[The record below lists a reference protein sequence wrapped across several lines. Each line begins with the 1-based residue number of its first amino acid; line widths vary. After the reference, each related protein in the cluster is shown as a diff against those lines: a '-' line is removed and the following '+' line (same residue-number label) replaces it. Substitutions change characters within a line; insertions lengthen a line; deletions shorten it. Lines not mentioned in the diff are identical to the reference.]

1 MVISVMDE
9 INKKKIGRYEII
21 RELGYGGM
29 AVVYL
34 VRDSQLDRVAAL
46 KLIRKQPFSFERS
59 DMMMERFRR
68 EAKTLAKLNHPN
80 IVNIYDYGEHEGA
93 PYLVMEY
100 LDGITL
106 KDIQK
111 PISVSAAIGLIR
123 PIAKAL
129 DYVHQHGLLHRD
141 VKSSN
146 IMLTKDKRV
155 VLTDFGIAKSTGSEG
170 GRAALTETGVGI
182 GTPEYMAPEQANGKT
197 VDERADAYSLT
208 VVFYELITGEKPYRG
223 TTPIEVI
230 IKQINDP
237 IPDPR
242 KLVHGLS
249 KSVKLFLDRALAKNP
264 ENRFPT
270 FAVYLSNLEK
280 LQSESAAA
288 EIGQIFK
295 IQSVILSCDDRKIL
309 GGTRSTNSGKRKTKV
324 GSVRT
329 RKIKDQ
335 RQKRTIAVIA
345 IALIAFSVFV
355 IMQTGQRGSQLT
367 PIVDNVSQT
376 GNLRESVRN
385 EMTESITAV
394 PTLTKPA
401 ALATVL
407 PSNLPLPAY
416 PQTQI
421 TQIPDAD
428 SGNPYAKLKI
438 GDRVW
443 LGSYEQDNNLF
454 NGTEPIEWTV
464 IQVQDG
470 TALLLSR
477 YVLDEK
483 KYDVLQSDD
492 KIKVNWESSDLRDW
506 LNSEFFKSSF
516 TPTEKSF
523 IQPVRIG
530 QNDRPHS
537 IMAIETDQDN
547 YVFLLNWEEMGY
559 AIGAGLFE
567 DPVPTKYAMRNGAA
581 QDDYGS
587 TKWWLRSTNFSR
599 GYQLTDNV
607 CTIQKLGFYE
617 EDFSDITC
625 GVQPAVMLRLTNEMV
640 SAHSEPSVSDPVLV
654 GDIIQFGLYEQDE
667 SLEGPEPIDWRVL
680 EISNGSALVLSE
692 YALLR
697 GTVDETCGPYTW
709 KESSLRAW
717 LNSTFYNDV
726 FSGPEKSRIPL
737 THLDNW
743 DASMAGSKSDFETD
757 DRVFLLSPDEF
768 ERYLMGSSRSGK
780 LTPSLQTEYSFIG
793 VDNAVDWWLRTPG
806 MILSGSYHVFPDGT
820 LGNQCMSFCC
830 DGFYFV
836 RPATRILL

>member
-1 MVISVMDE
+1 MDK
-9 INKKKIGRYEII
+9 IDKKKIGRYEII

-46 KLIRKQPFSFERS
+46 KLIRKRHFSPEQS

-68 EAKTLAKLNHPN
+68 EAKALAKLNHPN

-129 DYVHQHGLLHRD
+129 DYVHQNGLLHRD

-146 IMLTKDKRV
+146 IMLTRDKRI
-155 VLTDFGIAKSTGSEG
+155 VLTDFGIAKSTENEG
-170 GRAALTETGVGI
+170 GWPDLTETGVGI

-242 KLVHGLS
+242 KIVHGLS
-249 KSVKLFLDRALAKNP
+249 ESVKLFLDKAMAKNP

-270 FAVYLSNLEK
+270 FAAYLSNLEK
-280 LQSESAAA
+280 LQSESTTT
-288 EIGQIFK
+288 EIRQISR
-295 IQSVILSCDDRKIL
+295 IQSTGLSAGDRKIP
-309 GGTRSTNSGKRKTKV
+309 GRAWSTNSGTRKTKS

-329 RKIKDQ
+329 RKIKDPY
-335 RQKRTIAVIA
+335 QKKMIALIA
-345 IALIAFSVFV
+345 IALIVFSVFV
-355 IMQTGQRGSQLT
+355 ITQTGQNGSQLA
-367 PIVDNVSQT
+367 PSVDNAART

-385 EMTESITAV
+385 EMTESITAA
-394 PTLTKPA
+394 PTLTKPVA
-401 ALATVL
+401 SATVL
-407 PSNLPLPAY
+407 PSSPPLPVY

-421 TQIPDAD
+421 TQIPTVD

-443 LGSYEQDNNLF
+443 LGSYEQDNNFF

-492 KIKVNWESSDLRDW
+492 KIKVNWDSSNLKNW
-506 LNSEFFKSSF
+506 LNSEFFKNSF
-516 TPTEKSF
+516 TSSEKSF

-530 QNDRPHS
+530 QNDRPQP
-537 IMAIETDQDN
+537 IAAIETNRDN

-559 AIGAGLFE
+559 AIGSGLFE

-581 QDDYGS
+581 QNNYGS
-587 TKWWLRSTNFSR
+587 TKWWLRSTDFSR

-607 CTIQKLGFYE
+607 CTIQKLGLYG
-617 EDFSDITC
+617 EDFSDVTC
-625 GVQPAVMLRLTNEMV
+625 GVQPAMMLRLTNETI
-640 SAHSEPSVSDPVLV
+640 SARSESSAGSAVLV

-667 SLEGPEPIDWRVL
+667 SSEGPEPIDWRVL

-757 DRVFLLSPDEF
+757 DRIFLLSPDEF
-768 ERYLMGSSRSGK
+768 ERYLIGSSRSGK

-793 VDNAVDWWLRTPG
+793 ADEAVAWWLRTPG

-820 LGNQCMSFCC
+820 LGNECMSFCC
-830 DGFYFV
+830 DGFYFI
-836 RPATRILL
+836 RPAIRILL